1 MIRDLSLPPSS
12 IRELLAQL
20 ARFFHEHGL
29 EAYATGGFLRDA
41 LLGLAVHDIDV
52 SVRGDPLSLGTL
64 LAAATEGH
72 YFPLDEEN
80 HIARVLVPA
89 RELNIDLRLLDGALE
104 EDLRRRDYTID
115 ALGAPLDQLTSGRIE
130 VTDPT
135 AGLEDLDA
143 GIVRTTGEQALL
155 DDPLRLL
162 RGPRIATQLGF
173 VVETQTAELIRRYAS
188 LVQQAAPERQRDEL
202 LRIFSTPFAGRGVR
216 LLEEL
221 GLLAYVLPEME
232 VTRGAE
238 QPKEH
243 HWDVL
248 GHSLAAVEK
257 LDALLAEQPPAPPP
271 DSDLWQELWTQLA
284 WWTDAREY
292 FCSEVVMGTT
302 RAALLKFCG
311 LLHDIGKPETRTID
325 ETGRMRFFGHSGAGA
340 EIAARLMQR
349 LRFSSREVS
358 LVRAMIE
365 AHLRPVQMAQ
375 QGPPSRRAIYRFFRD
390 TGDAGIDTLFL
401 SLADHLA
408 TVGPRL
414 NMDGFQQ
421 HVAVVS
427 YILAK
432 RFEDPSVVMP
442 PKLLRGDELM
452 AALGIAPG
460 PLVGELLEVVREAQA
475 AGEVTTQQQALD
487 LARQRL
493 AAAGAVSAE

>member
-1 MIRDLSLPPSS
+1 MIRDLSLPPS
-12 IRELLAQL
+12 IRELLTQL

-41 LLGLAVHDIDV
+41 LLGLPVHDIDV
-52 SVRGDPLSLGTL
+52 SVRGDPLSLGPL
-64 LAAATEGH
+64 LAAVTEGH
-72 YFPLDEEN
+72 YFPLDEEK

-89 RELNIDLRLLDGALE
+89 RQLHIDLLLLDGALE

-115 ALGAPLDQLTSGRIE
+115 ALAAPLDQLTLGRID

-135 AGLEDLDA
+135 AGLADLDA

-173 VVETQTAELIRRYAS
+173 AVEPQTAELVRRHAS
-188 LVQQAAPERQRDEL
+188 LVRQAAPERQRDEL
-202 LRIFSTPFAGRGVR
+202 IRIFSTATAGRGVR

-221 GLLAYVLPEME
+221 GLLAHVLPEME

-257 LDALLAEQPPAPPP
+257 LDALLAEEAPAQPPE
-271 DSDLWQELWTQLA
+271 SGLWRELWTQLA

-292 FCSEVVMGTT
+292 FRSEVVMGTG
-302 RAALLKFCG
+302 RSALLKICG
-311 LLHDIGKPETRTID
+311 LLHDVGKPETRTID
-325 ETGRMRFFGHSGAGA
+325 GTGRMRFFGHSDAGA
-340 EIAARLMQR
+340 EIATRLMQR

-358 LVRAMIE
+358 LVRAMIQ

-408 TVGPRL
+408 TVGPLL
-414 NMDGFQQ
+414 NMDGFQR

-432 RFEDPSVVMP
+432 RFEDPNVVTP

-452 AALGIAPG
+452 AALGISPG
-460 PLVGELLEVVREAQA
+460 PLVGELLEAVREAQA

-487 LARQRL
+487 LARHRL
-493 AAAGAVSAE
+493 AAAGAASAE